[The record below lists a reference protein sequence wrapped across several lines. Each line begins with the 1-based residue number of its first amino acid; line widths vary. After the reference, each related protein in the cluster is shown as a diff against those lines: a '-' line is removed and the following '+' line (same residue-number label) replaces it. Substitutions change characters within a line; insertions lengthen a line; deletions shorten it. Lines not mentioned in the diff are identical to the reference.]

1 MKSFEAKLYIED
13 NLATIE
19 FDVMMKGKYDVDSE
33 IRWNFGVIQAGLKD
47 KPPLCILSVF
57 DQDIMKMCGEILSP
71 NNVRITFQNAPMARE
86 ISLKFLDL
94 YIEGKWCL
102 IFNHIYPKGV
112 SPFDRKFLFDNKI
125 SIPKNIS
132 EEKRQKFSTS
142 VELLDKKGR
151 KTGYR
156 AERIPTLKEVHKGNH
171 TYTYVKHSADTE
183 FDSKPMW
190 EVPEKLAED
199 EIASLKNI
207 RQNIEQNHLDKNDII
222 GEHSIS
228 RTMLHGLFDDEGKAL
243 DDPSVKR
250 RWDRRKGD

>member
-1 MKSFEAKLYIED
+1 MKPIEVGSSGETGRFVAKLYIED

-19 FDVMMKGKYDVDSE
+19 FDVTMKGKYDVDSE
-33 IRWNFGVIQAGLKD
+33 IKWNFGVIQAGLKD
-47 KPPLCILSVF
+47 KPPLCILSVY
-57 DQDIMKMCGEILSP
+57 DKDVMKMCGEILSP
-71 NNVRITFQNAPMARE
+71 NYVRITFQNAPMARE

-94 YIEGKWCL
+94 YIAGKWCL
-102 IFNHIYPKGV
+102 KFNYIYPEGI

-125 SIPKNIS
+125 SIDDMD
-132 EEKRQKFSTS
+132 KFSTE

-151 KTGYR
+151 KTGYK
-156 AERIPTLKEVHKGNH
+156 ATIIPTLKEVHKGNH

-207 RQNIEQNHLDKNDII
+207 RQNIEQNKIGKPDKV
-222 GEHSIS
+222 SIS
-228 RTMLHGLFDDEGKAL
+228 RTMLHGLFDDEGKDA
-243 DDPSVKR
+243 DDPNAE
-250 RWDRRKGD
+250 

>member
-1 MKSFEAKLYIED
+1 MKSFKAKLYIED

-19 FDVMMKGKYDVDSE
+19 FDVTMKGKYDVDSE

-47 KPPLCILSVF
+47 KPPLCILSVY
-57 DQDIMKMCGEILSP
+57 DKDVMKMCGEILSP

-94 YIEGKWCL
+94 YIAGKWCL
-102 IFNHIYPKGV
+102 IFNYIYPEGI

-125 SIPKNIS
+125 SIDDMD
-132 EEKRQKFSTS
+132 KFSTE

-151 KTGYR
+151 KTGYKT
-156 AERIPTLKEVHKGNH
+156 ARIPTLKEVHKGNH

-207 RQNIEQNHLDKNDII
+207 RQNIEQNHLGKPDII
-222 GEHSIS
+222 DEHSIS
-228 RTMLHGLFDDEGKAL
+228 RTILHGLFDDKGNAL
-243 DDPSVKR
+243 DDGEIK
-250 RWDRRKGD
+250 